1 MLPYACSYILLA
13 QFTSLC
19 HAWLLGTFLCL
30 CTCLHYIPH
39 IIDSWK
45 QAWMAWGILWGA
57 RSKKCYSMQT
67 FVILTFRGVYLPGN
81 CVHSIRRW
89 LFCISPFII
98 MITRKCVYRPLLG
111 IQPYNFISVC
121 GHQKS
126 LAKSGTI
133 NRKRYLVC
141 RRWDSLEGHAAICRI
156 SFSFEV
162 RSEWDT
168 SLCSGWHMKSI
179 YCLSWLYNVYMAIE
193 PYHILCQEY
202 MYSWLCIS

>member
-1 MLPYACSYILLA
+1 MFIDHYWEY
-13 QFTSLC
+13 SLTT
-19 HAWLLGTFLCL
+19 L
-30 CTCLHYIPH
+30 
-39 IIDSWK
+39 
-45 QAWMAWGILWGA
+45 
-57 RSKKCYSMQT
+57 
-67 FVILTFRGVYLPGN
+67 
-81 CVHSIRRW
+81 
-89 LFCISPFII
+89 
-98 MITRKCVYRPLLG
+98 
-111 IQPYNFISVC
+111 SVC

-179 YCLSWLYNVYMAIE
+179 YCLSWLYNVYGNRT
-193 PYHILCQEY
+193 
-202 MYSWLCIS
+202 ISHTVPRIHVFLTVHKLSYVDQRTHAMIRLVWSEGHYNYVHQLTNITNKQNHTDCWQLR